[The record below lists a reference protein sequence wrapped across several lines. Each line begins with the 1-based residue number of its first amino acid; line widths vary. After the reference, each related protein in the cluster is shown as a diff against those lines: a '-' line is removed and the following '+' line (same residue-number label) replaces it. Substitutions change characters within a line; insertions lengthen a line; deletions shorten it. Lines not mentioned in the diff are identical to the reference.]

1 MPVYFILVRNFTF
14 RAFTKWLTNYNPT
27 GRNFFKSYSRKT
39 IIWLIF
45 DNWFHPLDMFSRRVK
60 KEYVSDIFI
69 FSYKLIK
76 FHLNQRGISENF
88 SFQVSIVS
96 NHFLF
101 FHRLYSPV
109 LTELFLLHQPKNRL
123 VNEKVYLP
131 ICKQKFTR
139 FNRIFSSV
147 Y

>member
-1 MPVYFILVRNFTF
+1 MSVYFILVRNFTF

-27 GRNFFKSYSRKT
+27 GRDFFKSYSRKT
-39 IIWLIF
+39 IWLIF
-45 DNWFHPLDMFSRRVK
+45 DHWFHPLDMFSRRVK

-101 FHRLYSPV
+101 FHRLHSPV
-109 LTELFLLHQPKNRL
+109 LTELFFIASTKKSFSQRKSLFAYMQTEIYSIQPN
-123 VNEKVYLP
+123 
-131 ICKQKFTR
+131 F
-139 FNRIFSSV
+139 FSV